1 MDLEDFPDN
10 RIDISRSKIG
20 KSGTA
25 STALLG
31 CNCSDAFAGF
41 GDHQSGFEAQSPP
54 LGQI

>member
-10 RIDISRSKIG
+10 RIDISRSKVG